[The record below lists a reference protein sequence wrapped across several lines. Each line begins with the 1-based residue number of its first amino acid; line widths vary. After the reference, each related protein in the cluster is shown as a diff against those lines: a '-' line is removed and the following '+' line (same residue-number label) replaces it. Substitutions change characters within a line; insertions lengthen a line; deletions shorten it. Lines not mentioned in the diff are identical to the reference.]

1 MEIVFRKYDKN
12 NKLDMLNKKLNYIS
26 QGRFELRKSKNNLFY
41 IYDYDEKEIV
51 RNKLEII
58 DILEVM
64 SLYDEFKDINI
75 KKEVH

>member
-1 MEIVFRKYDKN
+1 MEIVFREYDKN

-41 IYDYDEKEIV
+41 IYDYEEKEIV

-64 SLYDEFKDINI
+64 SLYDEIKDINI
-75 KKEVH
+75 KKKEL